1 MTALAK
7 ADFWISPADYLSG
20 EIEAKERHEYLGGE
34 VYAMAETTR
43 THNLIAGN
51 AYGALQRQLRGK
63 PCQAYMADV
72 KVKVDIARDTYF
84 YYPDV
89 MVGCDPSDRNPLYLT
104 RPSVIM
110 EVLSPGTER
119 IDRREKFFIFQR
131 LDSLQLYIL
140 IDPVNREVTVH
151 SKADEWGATIHSGEA
166 TIALD
171 CIGCTLS
178 TAEIF
183 EGVDK
188 MLSDAVS

>member
-7 ADFWISPADYLSG
+7 IDFWVSPEDYLTG
-20 EIEAKERHEYLGGE
+20 EVEALSRHEYLGGE
-34 VYAMAETTR
+34 VYAMAGTTR
-43 THNLIAGN
+43 LHNLIAGN
-51 AYGALQRQLRGK
+51 AYGSLQQQLRGK

-72 KVKVDIARDTYF
+72 KVKVEIARDTYF

-89 MVGCDPSDRNPLYLT
+89 MVGCDPADNNPLFLT

-140 IDPVNREVTVH
+140 IDPINREVTVH
-151 SKADEWGATIHSGEA
+151 SKADEWGATVHSGAA
-166 TIALD
+166 TIDLA
-171 CIGCTLS
+171 CIGCSLT

-183 EGVDK
+183 EGADE
-188 MLSDAVS
+188 MASNSAA